1 MNNIIENILNGV
13 LRSSIN
19 NPHITDKV
27 FLEIEHRFMRQYR
40 NFQRRNPR
48 INMQIGKH
56 IKQYLGLRNTGRN
69 RQPKSK
75 LIKSYTVH

>member
-1 MNNIIENILNGV
+1 MNQIIENILNGV

-27 FLEIEHRFMRQYR
+27 FSEIERRFVRQYR
-40 NFQRRNPR
+40 NTHRRNPH

-69 RQPKSK
+69 RHPKSR
-75 LIKSYTVH
+75 LIKSYTLH